1 MALFI
6 GQKVVF
12 YRRFGTPKNL
22 GVAPPSL
29 WTKRQFVVNIAL
41 FSKIHANLIRHSGR
55 TCVGPKNVS

>member
-6 GQKVVF
+6 RQKVVF

-22 GVAPPSL
+22 GMAPPPL

-41 FSKIHANLIRHSGR
+41 FSKIHANLI
-55 TCVGPKNVS
+55 